1 MYVYSLTTDELTR
14 FLNQAK
20 ETTVQS
26 LCEEGFL
33 TPEQRDTILGNYAI
47 VIHKRSWFGEILAKL
62 RSLSDSTEKDKDTVY
77 INLVKIIRIP
87 ND

>member
-1 MYVYSLTTDELTR
+1 MYVYSLTTDDLTR
-14 FLNQAK
+14 FMNQAK

-33 TPEQRDTILGNYAI
+33 TPEQRDAILGNYAI
-47 VIHKRSWFGEILAKL
+47 VVHKRTWFGEILAKL
-62 RSLSDSTEKDKDTVY
+62 RGLKSSNDKDTDTIYV
-77 INLVKIIRIP
+77 NLVKIIRIP